1 MRSRIICSTSLP
13 TYPISVNFVASTLI
27 KGDWVNLASFLAIS
41 VLPHPVGPIIKIFL
55 GIISSRKF
63 SSLMFNLL
71 QRLRRAIATAF
82 FASS

>member
-41 VLPHPVGPIIKIFL
+41 VLPQPVGPIIKMFL
-55 GIISSRKF
+55 GMISSRKF
-63 SSLMFNLL
+63 SSFMLSLL
-71 QRLRRAIATAF
+71 HRLRSAMATAF